1 MSCRTVSPLI
11 FNDISLFYYIS
22 VLKYTNLYISAM
34 SVHTI
39 LVTGGAGYV
48 GSHVIVELISA
59 GYSTVIIDNRAEAV
73 KGKTPEFCIFYLV
86 VRQFFPSFKTIQK
99 I

>member
-1 MSCRTVSPLI
+1 MRCRTVNPPI
-11 FNDISLFYYIS
+11 FNDISPLYYIS
-22 VLKYTNLYISAM
+22 VLQYTNIYISAM

-59 GYSTVIIDNRAEAV
+59 GYNTVIIDNRAEAV
-73 KGKTPEFCIFYLV
+73 KGIIL
-86 VRQFFPSFKTIQK
+86 
-99 I
+99 